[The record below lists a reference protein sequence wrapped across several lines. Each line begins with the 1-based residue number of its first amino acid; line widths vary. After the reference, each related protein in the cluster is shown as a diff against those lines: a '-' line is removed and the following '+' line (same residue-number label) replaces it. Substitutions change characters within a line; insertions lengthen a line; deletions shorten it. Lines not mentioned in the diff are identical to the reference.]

1 MSEKNYRIR
10 FVRGSQEFEV
20 EGDKEFV
27 LDMVEKFEIFSE
39 KYGVQPSTPKVHI
52 IEKEKIPAQVLT
64 KDVSV
69 GEFIRQLNL
78 KKHTDIVLAFGYYLE
93 KYSGLNE
100 FAPADI
106 NNCYY
111 EAKLESS
118 NTSQMIIQNI
128 KRGFIMQ
135 SKGENKEKRYTLT
148 QSGIEHIESKMK

>member
-1 MSEKNYRIR
+1 MSNNNYRIR

-20 EGDKEFV
+20 EGDKDFV
-27 LDMVEKFEIFSE
+27 LDMVEKYEIFSE
-39 KYGVQPSTPKVHI
+39 KFGIPTSTQEVHI
-52 IEKEKIPAQVLT
+52 IEKEKPLTDTLT
-64 KDVSV
+64 KAVSV
-69 GEFIRQLNL
+69 GEFIRQLNI

-93 KYSGLNE
+93 KYSGLAE

-135 SKGENKEKRYTLT
+135 SKGESKSYTLT
-148 QSGIEHIESKMK
+148 QSGIEYIEANKK